1 MLGVDDAA
9 LAMLASGIIASAGQ
23 LYANRQNISAQ
34 KHWND
39 VNYAIAEANNATQ
52 INLANT
58 AHQREV
64 ADLRRAGL
72 NPILSAGGH
81 GAAVPSLTSPRGE
94 APSIENPAQGL
105 ATSAGQL
112 ARYISDEYRTG
123 LQQAKA
129 DVKSTNVQ
137 NQILQTQA
145 KEARLRKDALD
156 ELTTET
162 SLEFDKSL
170 GRYKTVY
177 HLNSPNSPYFKAIKE
192 GILNEARVG
201 QYMPYI
207 DAGSKVIN
215 SATSLKSAFTPRKAP
230 VHNSHH

>member
-9 LAMLASGIIASAGQ
+9 LAILASGIISSAGQ
-23 LYANRQNISAQ
+23 MYANRQNLNAQ

-39 VNYAIAEANNATQ
+39 VNYAIAEANNAAQ

-81 GAAVPSLTSPRGE
+81 GAAVPSLTSARGE
-94 APSIENPAQGL
+94 APSIDNPAEGL
-105 ATSAGQL
+105 ASSAGQL

-129 DVKSTNVQ
+129 DVKSTRAQ
-137 NQILQTQA
+137 NDILQTQA

-162 SLEFDKSL
+162 IQEFDKRS
-170 GRYKTVY
+170 GRYHNVY
-177 HLNSPNSPYFKAIKE
+177 HFNSPNSPYFKAVKE
-192 GILNEARVG
+192 GILNDARVG
-201 QYMPYI
+201 QYMPFI

-215 SATSLKSAFTPRKAP
+215 SAGALRNTFAPKSTRGRR
-230 VHNSHH
+230 